1 MNFINKYAIPIN
13 SLSIL
18 FWIWMISLNNEKI
31 QLDKTGT
38 VSKVPLYIGIA
49 LLFLSTFN
57 LITALL
63 KRRKKN

>member
-18 FWIWMISLNNEKI
+18 FWIWIISLNIDKI

-38 VSKVPLYIGIA
+38 VSKAPLYIGIV
-49 LLFLSTFN
+49 LLVLSTFN
-57 LITALL
+57 LISALL